1 MRALT
6 GIKPTDA
13 PHIGNLLGMIE
24 PALRLAEQHESY
36 YFIADYHA
44 LTTLHDAKRMRQHTR
59 EVAASWLALGLDPK
73 KSCLF
78 VQSDV
83 PEVQELTWMLAC
95 VTGVGLLERAHAYKA
110 AQDRNQDINVG
121 VFTYPV
127 LMAADILIY
136 DSNLVPVGKDQ
147 KQHVEMARDM
157 AISFNARFGPTLV
170 VPEPLI
176 REDVATIPGLDG
188 QKMSKS
194 YNNTIP
200 VFCSS
205 KELRKKVMQ
214 IQTDSKGMDE
224 VKDPDTCNV
233 FALYRFFASPEQ
245 QAELAARYR
254 APGLGYGHA
263 KQALFEAMEARL
275 AAPRE
280 RYEALL
286 TRPEE
291 LEEILQ
297 DGAVRA
303 QHLAR
308 NTMQRVREACGFLPT
323 LRTAR

>member
-110 AQDRNQDINVG
+110 AQDRNKEVNVG

-157 AISFNARFGPTLV
+157 AISFNARFGQTLV

-176 REDVATIPGLDG
+176 REEVATIPGLDG

-194 YNNTIP
+194 YHNTIP

-205 KELRKKVMQ
+205 KELRKKVMS

-224 VKDPDTCNV
+224 VKDPDTCNI
-233 FALYRFFASPEQ
+233 FALYRFFATPEQ
-245 QAELAARYR
+245 QA
-254 APGLGYGHA
+254 
-263 KQALFEAMEARL
+263 
-275 AAPRE
+275 
-280 RYEALL
+280 
-286 TRPEE
+286 
-291 LEEILQ
+291 
-297 DGAVRA
+297 
-303 QHLAR
+303 
-308 NTMQRVREACGFLPT
+308 
-323 LRTAR
+323 

>member
-110 AQDRNQDINVG
+110 AQDQNKELNVG

-176 REDVATIPGLDG
+176 REEVATIPGLDG
-188 QKMSKS
+188 RKMSKS
-194 YNNTIP
+194 YQNTIP
-200 VFCSS
+200 VFCGS
-205 KELRKKVMQ
+205 KELRKKVMA
-214 IQTDSKGMDE
+214 IQTDSKGMDDI
-224 VKDPDTCNV
+224 KDPDTCNV
-233 FALYRFFASPEQ
+233 FALYRFFATPEQ

-275 AAPRE
+275 GAPRE

-286 TRPEE
+286 ARPEE
-291 LEEILQ
+291 LEDILQ

-303 QHLAR
+303 QRLAR
-308 NTMQRVREACGFLPT
+308 STMQKVREACGFLPT
-323 LRTAR
+323 LRAAR

>member
-24 PALRLAEQHESY
+24 PALRLAEQHEAY

-44 LTTLHDAKRMRQHTR
+44 LTTLHDPERMRAHSR
-59 EVAASWLALGLDPK
+59 EVAATWLALGLDPK

-110 AQDRNQDINVG
+110 AQDRNKEVNVG

-136 DSNLVPVGKDQ
+136 GSNFVPVGKDQ

-176 REDVATIPGLDG
+176 REEVATIPGLDG

-194 YNNTIP
+194 YNNAIP
-200 VFCSS
+200 VFLPP
-205 KELRKKVMQ
+205 KELRKKVMS
-214 IQTDSKGMDE
+214 ILTDSKGMDE
-224 VKDPDTCNV
+224 VKDPESCNV
-233 FALYRFFASPEQ
+233 FALYRFFASREQ
-245 QAELAARYR
+245 QEELAARYR

-263 KQALFEAMEARL
+263 KQALYEAMEARL
-275 AAPRE
+275 SAPRE
-280 RYEALL
+280 RYQQLL
-286 TRPEE
+286 DRPED
-291 LEEILQ
+291 LENILQ
-297 DGAVRA
+297 EGAARA
-303 QHLAR
+303 SHLAR
-308 NTMQRVREACGFLPT
+308 GTMEKVRDAAGFKAT
-323 LRTAR
+323 LRVPR